1 MAPPLR
7 SHHLDLLLDENSS
20 TFEGGAKIV
29 PQVELSFAPS
39 NGSRDGA
46 ILAPH
51 FSAYTQ
57 SQKKRTVESC
67 VSLHTGRDNKILNLL
82 SYMFLY
88 GKVLYLLFAKSI
100 F

>member
-46 ILAPH
+46 ILAPL
-51 FSAYTQ
+51 FSQCTL
-57 SQKKRTVESC
+57 SLKRNAPWEV
-67 VSLHTGRDNKILNLL
+67 V
-82 SYMFLY
+82 FLFS
-88 GKVLYLLFAKSI
+88 GEECR
-100 F
+100 